1 MDEMDHSSGH
11 DAKRKEKI
19 PSAEGRGWN
28 IRTEEADL
36 LDNVSLNSPLVGHLM
51 NQLPTILAMEILGIR
66 RRRPAEGEK
75 AVREKNRRTRRL
87 QTEAAAREESA
98 AAEVN
103 SHHSTPKTLTAS
115 RR

>member
-19 PSAEGRGWN
+19 PSAEGRGWS

-36 LDNVSLNSPLVGHLM
+36 LDNVPLNSPLVGHLM

-66 RRRPAEGEK
+66 RRRPAQERKRLERKTGGGQGDFK
-75 AVREKNRRTRRL
+75 QKQQHEKN
-87 QTEAAAREESA
+87 QQQQ
-98 AAEVN
+98 
-103 SHHSTPKTLTAS
+103 KLTVIIQPL
-115 RR
+115 RP